1 MIDEYWMD
9 DRRWERGVRGVIE
22 SGRKVRRNERMIFLV
37 IDECW
42 MDDEGG
48 TG

>member
-22 SGRKVRRNERMIFLV
+22 SGRKVRE
-37 IDECW
+37 E
-42 MDDEGG
+42 
-48 TG
+48 